1 MASWCA
7 GKFCRA
13 VYVRFTIS
21 GQTARIVLLVI
32 AMKIETAFVAV
43 PSGRSPAKPAGV
55 VPGFHLPVSPE
66 ASSARPTAPL
76 RAASAMGLIAAI
88 AADDGRHG
96 RRQKRQAHAGAL
108 LDRLEG
114 LAREMALGQVESGT
128 LDGLAVSLGAAGEAS
143 DDPVLEAL
151 VDAVE
156 LRVAVE
162 IAKLKAR
169 NGQF

>member
-1 MASWCA
+1 
-7 GKFCRA
+7 
-13 VYVRFTIS
+13 
-21 GQTARIVLLVI
+21 
-32 AMKIETAFVAV
+32 
-43 PSGRSPAKPAGV
+43 
-55 VPGFHLPVSPE
+55 
-66 ASSARPTAPL
+66 
-76 RAASAMGLIAAI
+76 MGLIAAI
-88 AADDGRHG
+88 AADEGRQG
-96 RRQKRQAHAGAL
+96 RRQKRQAHAAAL

-128 LDGLAVSLGAAGEAS
+128 LDGLAASLGAVGEAS